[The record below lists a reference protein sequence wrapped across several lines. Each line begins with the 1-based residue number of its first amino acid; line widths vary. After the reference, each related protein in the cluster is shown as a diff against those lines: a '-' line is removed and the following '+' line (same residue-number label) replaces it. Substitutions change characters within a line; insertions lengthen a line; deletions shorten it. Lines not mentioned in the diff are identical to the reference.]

1 MLLINVLPM
10 CVCMPQSVGGYQSSN
25 QMYPALYL
33 EHSRHAYLVD
43 TVAKEKTHTIVIPF
57 Q

>member
-1 MLLINVLPM
+1 MLLINVFPM
-10 CVCMPQSVGGYQSSN
+10 CACMPQSVGGYQSSN